1 MHWRTR
7 QPSRSSGIGRSCAV
21 EAPRMMR
28 RADLQKEYEAALIR
42 HGYRPDTAQRHAVDR
57 LSNLAARLRGA
68 EDRSK
73 GGIFGRWRALARRRG
88 SSATGE
94 RGVYLWGGVGR
105 GKTFLMDLFH
115 AHVGVPTRREHFH
128 RLMKDLHARLGELR
142 DLPDP
147 LEHVAADIARDTRV
161 LCLDE
166 LFVSDIADAM
176 LLGGLFAGL
185 LGRGVTLVF
194 TSNLPPSQL
203 YRDGLQ
209 RQRFLP
215 AIAAIE
221 RHCEVIN
228 VDGGEDYRLR
238 LLEKAPLYLDA
249 RLPDTHRQ
257 LETRFADLC
266 GGDTCAPGQLTVEG
280 RPVPFV
286 ARADEVVWFDF
297 DAICDGPRSQADFVE
312 IARDFHTV
320 LVSRVPQMGQTLD
333 NQARRFIA
341 LVDEFYDRGVK
352 LVLAAHAPVDELY
365 VGERLHFEFDRT
377 RSRLV
382 EMQTHEY
389 LSRPHRP

>member
-1 MHWRTR
+1 
-7 QPSRSSGIGRSCAV
+7 
-21 EAPRMMR
+21 MMR
-28 RADLQKEYEAALIR
+28 RADLQQEYQAALVR
-42 HGYRPDTAQRHAVDR
+42 HGYRPDTAQLHAVDR
-57 LSNLAARLRGA
+57 LADLAVRLRGA
-68 EDRSK
+68 EDRAQ
-73 GGIFGRWRALARRRG
+73 GGFFSRWRAQARQRDG
-88 SSATGE
+88 STTGE

-142 DLPDP
+142 DLRDLPDP
-147 LEHVAADIARDTRV
+147 LQHVAADIARDTRV

-185 LGRGVTLVF
+185 FERGVTLVF

-228 VDGGEDYRLR
+228 VEGGEDYRLR

-249 RLPDTHRQ
+249 RLPDTRRQ

-266 GGDTCAPGQLTVEG
+266 GGYTCAPGQLLIEG
-280 RPVPFV
+280 RDIPFV

-320 LVSRVPQMGQTLD
+320 LVSQVPQMDQTLD

-352 LVLAAHAPVDELY
+352 LVMAAHAPIDELY
-365 VGERLHFEFDRT
+365 VGDRLRFEFDRT
-377 RSRLV
+377 RSRLA

>member
-1 MHWRTR
+1 
-7 QPSRSSGIGRSCAV
+7 
-21 EAPRMMR
+21 MMR
-28 RADLQKEYEAALIR
+28 RADLQQEYQAALVR
-42 HGYRPDTAQRHAVDR
+42 HGYRPDTAQLHAVDR
-57 LSNLAARLRGA
+57 LADLAVRLRGA
-68 EDRSK
+68 EDRAQ
-73 GGIFGRWRALARRRG
+73 GGFFSRWRAQARQRDG
-88 SSATGE
+88 STAGE

-142 DLPDP
+142 DLRDLPDP
-147 LEHVAADIARDTRV
+147 LQHVAADIARDTRV

-185 LGRGVTLVF
+185 FERGVTLVF

-228 VDGGEDYRLR
+228 VEGGEDYRLR

-249 RLPDTHRQ
+249 RLPDTRRQ

-266 GGDTCAPGQLTVEG
+266 GGDTCAPGQLLIEG
-280 RPVPFV
+280 RDIPFV

-320 LVSRVPQMGQTLD
+320 LVSQVPQMDQTLD

-352 LVLAAHAPVDELY
+352 LVLAAHAPIDELY
-365 VGERLHFEFDRT
+365 VGDRLRFEFDRT
-377 RSRLV
+377 RSRLA

>member
-7 QPSRSSGIGRSCAV
+7 QPSMNSVTARNCAV
-21 EAPRMMR
+21 EAPPVTR
-28 RADLQKEYEAALIR
+28 RADLRREYEAALVR
-42 HGYRPDTAQRHAVDR
+42 HGYRPDASQLHAVDR
-57 LSNLAARLRGA
+57 LADLAARLRGA
-68 EDRSK
+68 EDRSHA
-73 GGIFGRWRALARRRG
+73 GFPGRWFDQLRHRG
-88 SSATGE
+88 NRVAGV
-94 RGVYLWGGVGR
+94 RGIYLWGGVGR
-105 GKTFLMDLFH
+105 GKTFLMDLFQAH
-115 AHVGVPTRREHFH
+115 AGVPARREHFH
-128 RLMKDLHARLGELR
+128 RLMKEVHARLAELR

-185 LGRGVTLVF
+185 FARGVTLVF

-238 LLEKAPLYLDA
+238 LLERAPLYLDA
-249 RLPDTHRQ
+249 RLPDTQRQ

-266 GGDTCAPGQLTVEG
+266 GDDARTSGQLAIEG
-280 RPVPFV
+280 RDIPLV
-286 ARADEVVWFDF
+286 ARSDEVAWFDF
-297 DAICDGPRSQADFVE
+297 GAICDGPRSQADYVE

-320 LVSRVPQMGQTLD
+320 LVSSVPQMDQTLD
-333 NQARRFIA
+333 NPARRFIA

-352 LVLAAHAPVDELY
+352 LVLAAHAPIDDLY
-365 VGERLHFEFDRT
+365 VGDRLRFEFNRT
-377 RSRLV
+377 RSRLA
-382 EMQTHEY
+382 EMQTREY
-389 LSRPHRP
+389 LARPHRP

>member
-1 MHWRTR
+1 MT
-7 QPSRSSGIGRSCAV
+7 
-21 EAPRMMR
+21 R
-28 RADLQKEYEAALIR
+28 RANLRREYDAALVR
-42 HGYRPDTAQRHAVDR
+42 HGYGPDASQLHAVDR
-57 LSNLAARLRGA
+57 LSDLAARLRGA
-68 EDRSK
+68 EDRSHA
-73 GGIFGRWRALARRRG
+73 GFLGRWFDQVRRRG
-88 SSATGE
+88 NRVAGE
-94 RGVYLWGGVGR
+94 QGIYLWGGVGR

-128 RLMKDLHARLGELR
+128 RLMKEVHARLGELR
-142 DLPDP
+142 DRSDP

-185 LGRGVTLVF
+185 FERGVTLVF

-249 RLPDTHRQ
+249 RRPDTQQQ
-257 LETRFADLC
+257 LEARFADLC
-266 GGDTCAPGQLTVEG
+266 GGDTCSSGQLTIEG
-280 RPVPFV
+280 RAIPCV

-297 DAICDGPRSQADFVE
+297 DAICDGPRSQADYVE

-320 LVSRVPQMGQTLD
+320 LVSRVPQMDQAMD
-333 NQARRFIA
+333 DPARRFIA

-352 LVLAAHAPVDELY
+352 LVLAAHAPVEELY
-365 VGERLHFEFDRT
+365 LGDRLRFEFNRT
-377 RSRLV
+377 RSRLA
-382 EMQTHEY
+382 EMQTREY
-389 LSRPHRP
+389 LARPHRP

>member
-1 MHWRTR
+1 
-7 QPSRSSGIGRSCAV
+7 
-21 EAPRMMR
+21 MMR
-28 RADLQKEYEAALIR
+28 RAHLQKEYEAALIR
-42 HGYRPDTAQRHAVDR
+42 HGYRPDPAQRHAVDR
-57 LSNLAARLRGA
+57 LSDLAVRLRGA

-73 GGIFGRWRALARRRG
+73 AGFLGRWRALARQRG

-128 RLMKDLHARLGELR
+128 RLMKGLHARLGQLR

-176 LLGGLFAGL
+176 LLSGLFAGL
-185 LGRGVTLVF
+185 LERGVTLVF

-257 LETRFADLC
+257 LETRFAELC
-266 GGDTCAPGQLTVEG
+266 GGNTCTSGQLAIEG
-280 RPVPFV
+280 RNIPFV

-320 LVSRVPQMGQTLD
+320 LVSRVPQMDQTLD
-333 NQARRFIA
+333 NPARRFIA

-352 LVLAAHAPVDELY
+352 LVLAAHAPIDELY
-365 VGERLHFEFDRT
+365 VGDRLRFEFDRT
-377 RSRLV
+377 RSRLA